1 MRAQKRTT
9 VSELDYGYGEDHPSE
24 PRFILGHESLLNS
37 SLMLAVVNANA
48 TAANRVALGK
58 VVDAKRTVEKAPPA
72 FVAKREWGPIAQ
84 DTSQP
89 EHEGAYVQLSR

>member
-9 VSELDYGYGEDHPSE
+9 VSELDYGYGEDQPSE

-48 TAANRVALGK
+48 TAANRVAPGK
-58 VVDAKRTVEKAPPA
+58 LWMRREPWRRRLPRGKARMGTNPLKILRSPNT
-72 FVAKREWGPIAQ
+72 REP
-84 DTSQP
+84 TCS
-89 EHEGAYVQLSR
+89 